1 MRFFF
6 SLPCPCACSHSRS
19 HALSF
24 HLPIH
29 PSISEL
35 FPAALAT
42 LARQPA
48 LALHR
53 VPHPRYGGA
62 NLLPLE
68 RGIDQA
74 ADEDSPDDAEAGKRP
89 VALFEDGDERRH
101 DVFLSTGG
109 RGARELRLVV

>member
-1 MRFFF
+1 VPIRIRDPMLFLSIFP
-6 SLPCPCACSHSRS
+6 SIHLTTLSRS
-19 HALSF
+19 ARNARTTARTSAAQG
-24 HLPIH
+24 
-29 PSISEL
+29 PSS
-35 FPAALAT
+35 T
-42 LARQPA
+42 LR
-48 LALHR
+48 
-53 VPHPRYGGA
+53 GGA

-74 ADEDSPDDAEAGKRP
+74 ADEDGPDDAEAGKRP

>member
-1 MRFFF
+1 MLFLSIFP
-6 SLPCPCACSHSRS
+6 SIHLTTLSRS
-19 HALSF
+19 ARNARTTARTSAAQG
-24 HLPIH
+24 
-29 PSISEL
+29 PSS
-35 FPAALAT
+35 T
-42 LARQPA
+42 LR
-48 LALHR
+48 
-53 VPHPRYGGA
+53 GGA

-74 ADEDSPDDAEAGKRP
+74 ADEDGPDDAEAGKRP